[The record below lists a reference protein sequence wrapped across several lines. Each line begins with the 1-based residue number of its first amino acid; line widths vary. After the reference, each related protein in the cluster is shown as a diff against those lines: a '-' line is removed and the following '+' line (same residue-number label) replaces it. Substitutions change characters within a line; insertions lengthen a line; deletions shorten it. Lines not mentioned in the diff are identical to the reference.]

1 MHSFCLRGKSLA
13 ASELFY
19 VSIRIRSMEKQMCG
33 YVGLLSVMWISVD
46 NYICMQSVYIF
57 VSVSIFSPVPLH
69 Q

>member
-19 VSIRIRSMEKQMCG
+19 VSVFSMEKQMCG